1 MLWLDPYPS
10 WFSLS
15 MVKASQ
21 RNLVQSLH
29 KANPDVHVALLN
41 VAGQVSKGH
50 EYLSPPAI
58 AEKFWELYSQ
68 KKENWTLE
76 LTIGEEQ

>member
-21 RNLVQSLH
+21 RGLAILDGKGVLVLDE
-29 KANPDVHVALLN
+29 ACLN

-50 EYLSPPAI
+50 ECLSPPAI